1 MIKQESLIL
10 SPYIALYDIII
21 PKDHELRQLAD
32 LVDFS
37 FVDDMLKNMYT
48 LDNGRPGYRP
58 QVMFK
63 YLMLKRM
70 YELSDRDV
78 YIIKELDN
86 QISHYDRIEDA
97 LTYIGHYCKP

>member
-1 MIKQESLIL
+1 MIRQESMIL
-10 SPYIALYDIII
+10 SPYMDLYDIII
-21 PKDHELRQLAD
+21 PKNHELRQLNE

-37 FVDDMLKNMYT
+37 FVDDLLKSTYT
-48 LDNGRPGYRP
+48 SNNGRPGYRP

-78 YIIKELDN
+78 VERARTDINVIKLR
-86 QISHYDRIEDA
+86 H
-97 LTYIGHYCKP
+97 